1 MEPVKSFLSVLALFA
16 AASAIAAPNDFEIKL
31 ETKCLSKERSSTSIE
46 KISREQWAYNVTVE
60 DKSAKDHAGLEI
72 KYILFASD
80 VKPGS
85 RAAPTLVRKNGS
97 TTVDIKSREKKSF
110 TTEPMDITKSQLAGG
125 VTWGS
130 GARPR
135 ANETLEG
142 IWLRIYKDGELLNET
157 VRPQNLATR
166 QTWEKK

>member
-1 MEPVKSFLSVLALFA
+1 MAV
-16 AASAIAAPNDFEIKL
+16 PNDFDIKV
-31 ETKCLSKERSSTSIE
+31 ETKCLSKERSSTGIE
-46 KISREQWAYNVTVE
+46 KISSEQWAYNVTVE
-60 DKSAKDHAGLEI
+60 NKSAKNHAGLEI

-80 VKPGS
+80 VKPGV

-97 TTVDIKSREKKSF
+97 TTLDMIKSREKRSF
-110 TTEPMDITKSQLAGG
+110 TTEPMDLTKSQLTGG

-135 ANETLEG
+135 SNETLEG
-142 IWLRIYKDGELLNET
+142 IWVRIYKDGELLNET